1 MTKKMAK
8 MTTAAAALL
17 LLAGCATKE
26 MKSTPFYEGNDVA
39 YTGKPEDRVNAWP
52 IAYWR
57 EPVGSVLW
65 PLTSFSDDHFALRPV
80 YSQYRQDGKDGA
92 FDEFNFLWPLCQ
104 ADLKGDDYRIFPLFW
119 GLDSKHHAYQTL
131 FPVYWNGDGYN
142 SLFPLWIYRGS
153 NNARHLSVLSGAAG
167 VSSEKEREANWCF
180 PLWYWNSGGTFMT
193 TLFGCWENGWALPP
207 LFSWG
212 ESETNGN
219 WKARFLLGLGGATK
233 RGCRFEHWA
242 FPLYNREEYVCN
254 DTNLVRK
261 THLLMNLAG
270 WKSDCDEIKSS
281 YAFPLY
287 GWERD
292 KRLLTPLFYWNE
304 DGSIFTPLGGRTVDC
319 GGTTNLYFT
328 PFVRMTFGNET
339 GGMVFPLWN
348 HKERRDFREKTE
360 LLDGECLPDDIRFW
374 TSIETNR
381 VWNMEKKCY
390 DSVTSS
396 CRRATAVYSE
406 DKTDWLLLFP
416 WNDYVRGTLGYCS
429 RTNSYCLTRRINRGT
444 SLLCKYEWTREATYS
459 ALDRSKQSDTENSDA
474 SFLIWLYNYKH
485 ENDLMKS
492 DAYTQHRVLWR
503 LWDWEEKNG
512 DVTLDVFPGFTYD
525 SKTNGYAKTSF
536 LWRLFRYEND
546 PEKGTAVDLLFIP
559 VWR

>member
-1 MTKKMAK
+1 
-8 MTTAAAALL
+8 
-17 LLAGCATKE
+17 
-26 MKSTPFYEGNDVA
+26 V
-39 YTGKPEDRVNAWP
+39 
-52 IAYWR
+52 
-57 EPVGSVLW
+57 
-65 PLTSFSDDHFALRPV
+65 
-80 YSQYRQDGKDGA
+80 
-92 FDEFNFLWPLCQ
+92 
-104 ADLKGDDYRIFPLFW
+104 
-119 GLDSKHHAYQTL
+119 
-131 FPVYWNGDGYN
+131 
-142 SLFPLWIYRGS
+142 
-153 NNARHLSVLSGAAG
+153 
-167 VSSEKEREANWCF
+167 
-180 PLWYWNSGGTFMT
+180 
-193 TLFGCWENGWALPP
+193 PP

-219 WKARFLLGLGGATK
+219 WSSFFLMGFGGATK
-233 RGCRFEHWA
+233 RGSRVEQWVY
-242 FPLYNREEYVCN
+242 PLYNRDEYTSRGTNQVC
-254 DTNLVRK
+254 K
-261 THLLMNLAG
+261 TYFLMNLAG
-270 WKSDCDEIKSS
+270 WESKDGGVESS
-281 YAFPLY
+281 YFFPLY
-287 GWERD
+287 GWKKD
-292 KRLLTPLFYWNE
+292 KSLLTPLFYWNS
-304 DGSIFTPLGGRTVDC
+304 DGSLFTPLGGRTID
-319 GGTTNLYFT
+319 GATTNVYVT
-328 PFVRMTFGNET
+328 PLVKATSGEKT
-339 GGMVFPLWN
+339 GGMVFPLWK
-348 HKERRDFREKTE
+348 HEKNCGFDE
-360 LLDGECLPDDIRFW
+360 KADWLDGERLTDSVRIW
-374 TSIETNR
+374 TAIETNR

-429 RTNSYCLTRRINRGT
+429 RTNSYYLTRRINRGA
-444 SLLCKYEWTREATYS
+444 SLLCKYEWAREATYS

-485 ENDLMKS
+485 ENDLMKA

>member
-1 MTKKMAK
+1 MKNAMMAF
-8 MTTAAAALL
+8 ALL

-26 MKSTPFYEGNDVA
+26 MKSTPFYEGSDVVYA
-39 YTGKPEDRVNAWP
+39 GKPEDRVNVWP

-65 PLTSFSDDHFALRPV
+65 PITSFSDDHFALRPI
-80 YSQYRQDGKDGA
+80 YSQYKQDGKDGA

-104 ADLKGDDYRIFPLFW
+104 ADTKNDDYFVFPFFW
-119 GLDSKHHAYQTL
+119 GKDSKQRPYQAL
-131 FPVYWNGDGYN
+131 FPIYWNGDGYN
-142 SLFPLWIYRGS
+142 SLFPLWIYRDS
-153 NNARHLSVLSGAAG
+153 DSKSHLSVVAGIAGASA
-167 VSSEKEREANWCF
+167 EKTKGREANWCF
-180 PLWYWNSGGTFMT
+180 PLWYWNNKGTFVT
-193 TLFGCWENGWALPP
+193 TVYGQWKNGWAVPP

-219 WKARFLLGLGGATK
+219 WSSFFLLGLGGATN
-233 RGCRFEHWA
+233 RGGRFKQWA
-242 FPLYNREEYVCN
+242 FPFYSRNEYTSR
-254 DTNLVRK
+254 DTNQVCK
-261 THLLMNLAG
+261 TQLLMNLAG
-270 WKSDCDEIKSS
+270 WESIDDGVESS
-281 YAFPLY
+281 YFFPLY
-287 GWERD
+287 GWKKD
-292 KRLLTPLFYWNE
+292 KWLLTPLFYWNRN
-304 DGSIFTPLGGRTVDC
+304 GSLFTPLGGRTIS
-319 GGTTNLYFT
+319 GATTNVYVT
-328 PFVRMTFGNET
+328 PLVKATSGEKT
-339 GGMVFPLWN
+339 GGMVFPLWK
-348 HKERRDFREKTE
+348 HEKHCGFDE
-360 LLDGECLPDDIRFW
+360 KADWLDGERLTDSIRIW
-374 TSIETNR
+374 TAIETNR
-381 VWNMEKKCY
+381 VWNKKKKCY

-429 RTNSYCLTRRINRGT
+429 RTNSYYLTRRINRGA

-485 ENDLMKS
+485 ENDLMKA

-536 LWRLFRYEND
+536 LWRFFRYEND
-546 PEKGTAVDLLFIP
+546 PEKGTSADFLFIP